1 MRNVLIQRDF
11 AANDLCFLDERFVFQ
26 YFFKVPSNQLL
37 SKFLCSFFFS
47 VFMLKE
53 TVFRYRIRLS
63 VHCIC
68 LVLMVYWMHNSFYV
82 RCSSIWVLYFSEMR
96 GYIRVMDHNAR
107 LRSLV
112 VMEMNMNGR
121 HVSVSWR
128 LVRNG
133 AQTRILC
140 SHPQTFTMK
149 MMYVLVSSDVSEFL
163 SDVI

>member
-1 MRNVLIQRDF
+1 M
-11 AANDLCFLDERFVFQ
+11 
-26 YFFKVPSNQLL
+26 PSNQLL

>member
-1 MRNVLIQRDF
+1 
-11 AANDLCFLDERFVFQ
+11 
-26 YFFKVPSNQLL
+26 
-37 SKFLCSFFFS
+37 
-47 VFMLKE
+47 
-53 TVFRYRIRLS
+53 
-63 VHCIC
+63 
-68 LVLMVYWMHNSFYV
+68 MVYWMHNSFYV
-82 RCSSIWVLYFSEMR
+82 RCATIWVLYFSEMR

-112 VMEMNMNGR
+112 VMEMGMNGR

-133 AQTRILC
+133 AQTRIML

-149 MMYVLVSSDVSEFL
+149 MMYVLMSSKAREFL